1 MNINPSK
8 LSVWD
13 QPEGFLVPTADSNC
27 DVRDNQMVQNPLLKN
42 PSGEL
47 TEILLVLAGGLEE
60 QI

>member
-13 QPEGFLVPTADSNC
+13 QPEAFLVPTADSNC
-27 DVRDNQMVQNPLLKN
+27 DVRDDKMVQNPHLKTQS
-42 PSGEL
+42 PKGKL
-47 TEILLVLAGGLEE
+47 ILLALAGGLEE